1 MIAGA
6 NGRYLVACSVAGDA
20 SKVHK
25 LAAAEANSAIH
36 LLPRTTDIAQPR
48 LSGAGRYRSQLC
60 AVSADSGCRSC
71 GWKCTQLACRIGAS
85 HGLQIPLYYRKLRA
99 AKDLSWETGEDA
111 NWGMTMQTLQSTRTQ
126 AQVARTRE
134 AGMVVII
141 RGVPADWAVPIG
153 EALLAADVD
162 VMEITLNTP
171 QALEMIAALRA
182 ALGEQMVIGAG
193 TVLSVEDAEHALAAG
208 AEFFVSPH
216 LDTDIVAFA
225 NEHDC
230 MVVPGAFTP
239 TEVFTALRA
248 GASIVKVFPA
258 NIVGPQFFKDL
269 QGPFGRIPL
278 LPTGGIT
285 VENAATYIHH
295 GALALGVGAGLLD
308 WQSLDAQFDRVTAS
322 VRAMR
327 EAVMQAR
334 REDGTG

>member
-1 MIAGA
+1 
-6 NGRYLVACSVAGDA
+6 
-20 SKVHK
+20 
-25 LAAAEANSAIH
+25 
-36 LLPRTTDIAQPR
+36 
-48 LSGAGRYRSQLC
+48 
-60 AVSADSGCRSC
+60 
-71 GWKCTQLACRIGAS
+71 
-85 HGLQIPLYYRKLRA
+85 
-99 AKDLSWETGEDA
+99 
-111 NWGMTMQTLQSTRTQ
+111 MTMQTLQSTRAQ

-193 TVLSVEDAEHALAAG
+193 TVLSVEDAEHAFAAG

-216 LDTDIVAFA
+216 LDTEIVAFA
-225 NEHDC
+225 NERDC

-258 NIVGPQFFKDL
+258 NIVGPQFFKDSARVRSV
-269 QGPFGRIPL
+269 GHTPTADRWNYGRERRYL
-278 LPTGGIT
+278 YSSWR
-285 VENAATYIHH
+285 A
-295 GALALGVGAGLLD
+295 GAG
-308 WQSLDAQFDRVTAS
+308 
-322 VRAMR
+322 
-327 EAVMQAR
+327 R
-334 REDGTG
+334 RRRIVGLAKP

>member
-1 MIAGA
+1 
-6 NGRYLVACSVAGDA
+6 
-20 SKVHK
+20 
-25 LAAAEANSAIH
+25 
-36 LLPRTTDIAQPR
+36 
-48 LSGAGRYRSQLC
+48 
-60 AVSADSGCRSC
+60 
-71 GWKCTQLACRIGAS
+71 
-85 HGLQIPLYYRKLRA
+85 
-99 AKDLSWETGEDA
+99 
-111 NWGMTMQTLQSTRTQ
+111 MTMQTLQSTRTQ

-162 VMEITLNTP
+162 VMEVTLNTP
-171 QALEMIAALRA
+171 QAFEMIAALRA

-216 LDTDIVAFA
+216 LDTEIVAFA

-269 QGPFGRIPL
+269 QGPFGAIPL

>member
-1 MIAGA
+1 
-6 NGRYLVACSVAGDA
+6 
-20 SKVHK
+20 
-25 LAAAEANSAIH
+25 
-36 LLPRTTDIAQPR
+36 
-48 LSGAGRYRSQLC
+48 
-60 AVSADSGCRSC
+60 
-71 GWKCTQLACRIGAS
+71 
-85 HGLQIPLYYRKLRA
+85 
-99 AKDLSWETGEDA
+99 
-111 NWGMTMQTLQSTRTQ
+111 MTMQTLQSTRTQ

-216 LDTDIVAFA
+216 LDTEIVAFA
-225 NEHDC
+225 NDRDC

-334 REDGTG
+334 LEDGTGSAGLQPAAFHGAALWLACQDARAATHRDAGGISAANNLARESR

>member
-1 MIAGA
+1 M
-6 NGRYLVACSVAGDA
+6 
-20 SKVHK
+20 KVHTPT
-25 LAAAEANSAIH
+25 AAEANSAIH

-48 LSGAGRYRSQLC
+48 LSGAGRYRSKLC
-60 AVSADSGCRSC
+60 AAPADSGCLSC
-71 GWKCTQLACRIGAS
+71 GWKCTQLTCRIGAS

-99 AKDLSWETGEDA
+99 AKDQTWETRRGRQL
-111 NWGMTMQTLQSTRTQ
+111 GQTMQTLQSTRTQ

-141 RGVPADWAVPIG
+141 RGVPPDWAVPIG

-193 TVLSVEDAEHALAAG
+193 TVLSVEDAEHAFAAG

-334 REDGTG
+334 LEDGTG

>member
-1 MIAGA
+1 
-6 NGRYLVACSVAGDA
+6 
-20 SKVHK
+20 
-25 LAAAEANSAIH
+25 
-36 LLPRTTDIAQPR
+36 
-48 LSGAGRYRSQLC
+48 
-60 AVSADSGCRSC
+60 
-71 GWKCTQLACRIGAS
+71 
-85 HGLQIPLYYRKLRA
+85 
-99 AKDLSWETGEDA
+99 
-111 NWGMTMQTLQSTRTQ
+111 MTMQTLQSTRTQ

-141 RGVPADWAVPIG
+141 RGVPPDWAVPIG

-225 NEHDC
+225 NERDC

-269 QGPFGRIPL
+269 QGSVRSDTPAADRWNYGRERRYL
-278 LPTGGIT
+278 YSSWR
-285 VENAATYIHH
+285 A
-295 GALALGVGAGLLD
+295 GVGRRRRIVGL
-308 WQSLDAQFDRVTAS
+308 AKP
-322 VRAMR
+322 
-327 EAVMQAR
+327 
-334 REDGTG
+334 

>member
-1 MIAGA
+1 M
-6 NGRYLVACSVAGDA
+6 
-20 SKVHK
+20 
-25 LAAAEANSAIH
+25 
-36 LLPRTTDIAQPR
+36 
-48 LSGAGRYRSQLC
+48 
-60 AVSADSGCRSC
+60 
-71 GWKCTQLACRIGAS
+71 WIGAS

-99 AKDLSWETGEDA
+99 AKDQTWETGEDA

-141 RGVPADWAVPIG
+141 RGVPVDWAVPIG

-216 LDTDIVAFA
+216 LDTEIVDFA
-225 NEHDC
+225 NERDC
-230 MVVPGAFTP
+230 MVIPGAFTP

-258 NIVGPQFFKDL
+258 NILGPQFFKDL
-269 QGPFGRIPL
+269 QGPFGAIPL